1 MKKRSIVIIILIVT
15 IFIII
20 TTFIYLYFSPYIK
33 LNGKKKHLGRF
44 VNLQDAINA
53 RTVAEEKYFGK
64 FSYNN
69 SIKQ

>member
-33 LNGKKKHLGRF
+33 LNGKKTVILNVFDTYKENGKTYCVLK
-44 VNLQDAINA
+44 DAA
-53 RTVAEEKYFGK
+53 MEK
-64 FSYNN
+64 N
-69 SIKQ
+69 